1 MDRAFSLDGKTFL
14 IAGGTRGIGRAISL
28 QFARA
33 GARVVAN
40 YVRDEQAAQAL
51 LAEAAREALGLT
63 VCRADLASAKG
74 LAKLDQ
80 EVATVSTDLSGLVF
94 CAATGVHRP
103 LEGLTGRHFDW
114 TFSLNVRAFFDL
126 VTLLL
131 PRFRGSASIVALSSQ
146 GARQVVPSYSLV
158 GASKAALESLA
169 RHMAVEL
176 APQKVRSNC
185 ICPVVA
191 NTPMGERFLKSAM
204 KLYGMDAGGA
214 FDFEGAKQF
223 AATTI
228 PLQMLSEP
236 DDIAY
241 AAVYLASDES
251 RLVTGTYITVDGG
264 SRAA

>member
-176 APQKVRSNC
+176 APRGIRVNILSPGAVRTG
-185 ICPVVA
+185 A
-191 NTPMGERFLKSAM
+191 WSAM
-204 KLYGMDAGGA
+204 PDGEARLAG
-214 FDFEGAKQF
+214 
-223 AATTI
+223 AASRS
-228 PLQMLSEP
+228 PLQRLTSPEEAALAAQFLCSE
-236 DDIAY
+236 
-241 AAVYLASDES
+241 AARGIVGHT
-251 RLVTGTYITVDGG
+251 LVVDGG
-264 SRAA
+264 MSLIGE